1 MTTETETEL
10 GNVVAFPLADE
21 PDPKSK
27 VNFLLENE
35 GHFCLHPGYTINE
48 HDRQVKCKK
57 CGAVIDHFEL
67 LMQIAKKE
75 THLAND
81 VSALRMEEKQR
92 RVNIEKL
99 IQIERNAKARI
110 RKSGFKGDLP
120 HWQLQEAK

>member
-21 PDPKSK
+21 SDPKAK
-27 VNFLLENE
+27 VNFLLEND
-35 GHFCLHPGYTINE
+35 GRFCLHPGYTINE
-48 HDRQVKCKK
+48 HDRKVKCKK
-57 CGAVIDHFEL
+57 CGAVIDHFDL

-81 VSALRMEEKQR
+81 VSALRQEEKQR
-92 RVNIEKL
+92 RVNIKKL

-110 RKSGFKGDLP
+110 RKAGLNGDLP